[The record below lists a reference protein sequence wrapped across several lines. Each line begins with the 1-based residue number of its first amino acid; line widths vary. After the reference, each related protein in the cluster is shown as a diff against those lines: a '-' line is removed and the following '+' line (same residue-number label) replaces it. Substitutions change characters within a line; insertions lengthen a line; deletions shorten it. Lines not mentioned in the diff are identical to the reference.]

1 MNRTTAAKQASTK
14 QNNVVKMILD
24 VEEAVWAC
32 GMYVSET
39 LEMAKRVEETSGDWL
54 GKESENELPLRQVQ
68 CLKLNA
74 LCLS

>member
-1 MNRTTAAKQASTK
+1 
-14 QNNVVKMILD
+14 
-24 VEEAVWAC
+24 
-32 GMYVSET
+32 MYVSET